1 MSPAI
6 PVDARFEGEISRYNR
21 WREDLTRSVTAY
33 HDWLEANGQLD
44 VQQSIRFY
52 DLLENLNK
60 GRLMLAFLAEFS
72 RGKSELINALF
83 FSSFKERLLP
93 SDVGRTTMCPT
104 EIFHDPGEE
113 PYLKLLSVETRYR
126 DESISQLKNNP
137 VEWSKIRLNTGS
149 ADDMRK
155 TLSALADTKRVYAL
169 EARMLGLAPMLNENG
184 EMPGEEE
191 LVEVPAWR
199 YAMINYPH
207 PLLSN
212 GLSILDTPGLN
223 ALGMEPELT
232 VSTVPNAHAILF
244 LLSIDTGVTK
254 SDLEIWDRYVKPGLP
269 QKIAVLNKIDLMWDE
284 LKTPEEIQRAV
295 QRMVETTAKALTLDA
310 SRIFPLSAQKA
321 LLGKIR
327 GDAGLVRKSGIEALE
342 AYLAQEIVP
351 MRRQILC
358 KAVMNEIGAMMVSS
372 RASVATRQRANEVS
386 MAELQGLVGKSR
398 EVVTKLWQKITAE
411 KGAYNAALA
420 EYKVNLAKFS
430 AKRSA
435 LMDMLNPA
443 KLDAMLAQSA
453 KALDDSWTTVGLQR
467 GMRELAK
474 LMNADFERVFGAS
487 EDIKKLM
494 QGVYNTFVQKFG
506 FQKMTIPSLDLELH
520 ATKLKLLVAETDA
533 FSRDPINVANYKSFF
548 VKKFYASLVAQA
560 RTLFGDARSQS
571 ERWVQAVTLPLET
584 QIKDHKQLLQSRL
597 DNLSKINEKSS
608 GINERL
614 AELKA
619 AAGTLK
625 QQHDMI
631 EGLLARVTREGAIA
645 EPAAPERAA
654 PAEPMIMPP
663 ELMETTK
670 LSVFE
675 APLTITRRAARAQE
689 VFREVAHVKEEAP
702 KTAAPKRVVAPAAAP
717 MISNDMLAA
726 LSRRPVDT
734 TVNERAPAPA
744 ATSDDTVNQ
753 RAPAATSDDT
763 VNQRAPAATSNDTV
777 NQRAPSGSTEV
788 THNQR
793 PSAGSARDT
802 LNQRPP
808 AGSARD
814 TLTQHPATGSPEDTV
829 KLRVPVDSA
838 RDTLTQRPETGSP
851 EDTMKLQVP
860 AGDADAAPA
869 ERAASPVSDGEKT
882 QRLPKFDPR
891 LYNPDGSR
899 KSDGK
904 MPEGAETTQQ
914 LDLTR
919 TQRLEVSI
927 ERLQQAKRLL
937 QGSPQKS

>member
-1 MSPAI
+1 MTPAT
-6 PVDARFEGEISRYNR
+6 PVDARFEGEIARYNR

-33 HDWLEANGQLD
+33 HDWLESNGQLD

-104 EIFHDPGEE
+104 EIFHDPSEE

-126 DESISQLKNNP
+126 DESITQLKNNP
-137 VEWSKIRLNTGS
+137 VEWSKVRLNTGS
-149 ADDMRK
+149 AAEMK
-155 TLSALADTKRVYAL
+155 KALAALADTKKVYAL
-169 EARMLGLAPMLNENG
+169 EARMLGLAPMVNENG
-184 EMPGEEE
+184 ELPGEEE

-232 VSTVPNAHAILF
+232 VSTLPGAHAILF

-284 LKTPEEIQRAV
+284 LKTPQEIDRAV

-310 SRIFPLSAQKA
+310 ARIFPLSAQKA

-327 GDAGLVRKSGIEALE
+327 EDAGLVRKSGIEALE
-342 AYLAQEIVP
+342 KYLAQEIVP

-372 RASVATRQRANEVS
+372 RTAVANKQQANQAA

-398 EVVTKLWQKITAE
+398 EVVTKLWQKIATE
-411 KGAYNAALA
+411 KAAYNAALA
-420 EYKVNLAKFS
+420 EYKVNHANFS
-430 AKRSA
+430 AKRAA
-435 LMDMLNPA
+435 LMDMLNSA
-443 KLDAMLAQSA
+443 KMDAMLAQSA
-453 KALDDSWTTVGLQR
+453 QAMEDSWTTVGLQR
-467 GMRELAK
+467 AMRELSR
-474 LMNADFERVFGAS
+474 LMSADFERVFAAS

-494 QGVYNTFVQKFG
+494 QGVYNTFVEKFG
-506 FQKMTIPSLDLELH
+506 FQRMTLPSLDLELH
-520 ATKLKLLVAETDA
+520 ATKLKLLVAETEE

-548 VKKFYASLVAQA
+548 VKKFHASLVAQA
-560 RTLFGDARSQS
+560 RTLFSDARAQS
-571 ERWVQAVTLPLET
+571 ERWVQAVTLPLEI
-584 QIKDHKQLLQSRL
+584 QMKDHKQQLQSRL
-597 DNLSKINEKSS
+597 DNLSKINEKST
-608 GINERL
+608 GINEQL

-619 AAGTLK
+619 VG
-625 QQHDMI
+625 
-631 EGLLARVTREGAIA
+631 EGLRKQREMIDGLLQRVSREEAV
-645 EPAAPERAA
+645 AAAA
-654 PAEPMIMPP
+654 PAPGPAEATAPMMPP

-702 KTAAPKRVVAPAAAP
+702 KPVAPKPAAPAKPAAAP
-717 MISNDMLAA
+717 MISDDMLAA
-726 LSRRPVDT
+726 LARRDADST
-734 TVNERAPAPA
+734 LNERAA
-744 ATSDDTVNQ
+744 AADTTINQ
-753 RAPAATSDDT
+753 R
-763 VNQRAPAATSNDTV
+763 
-777 NQRAPSGSTEV
+777 G
-788 THNQR
+788 
-793 PSAGSARDT
+793 
-802 LNQRPP
+802 
-808 AGSARD
+808 
-814 TLTQHPATGSPEDTV
+814 
-829 KLRVPVDSA
+829 
-838 RDTLTQRPETGSP
+838 
-851 EDTMKLQVP
+851 
-860 AGDADAAPA
+860 
-869 ERAASPVSDGEKT
+869 SDGEKT
-882 QRLPKFDPR
+882 QRLPAFDPR

-899 KSDGK
+899 KSAEPGAQPPGADRTQK
-904 MPEGAETTQQ
+904 MNPGDTQKLDFTSTQKLDPGQTQKLAPEATQK
-914 LDLTR
+914 LDL
-919 TQRLEVSI
+919 SI
-927 ERLQQAKRLL
+927 EKLKEARRLL
-937 QGSPQKS
+937 QATQKT

>member
-1 MSPAI
+1 MTPAT
-6 PVDARFEGEISRYNR
+6 PVDARFEGEIARYNR

-33 HDWLEANGQLD
+33 HDWLESNGQLD

-104 EIFHDPGEE
+104 EIFHDPSEE

-126 DESISQLKNNP
+126 DESITQLKNNP
-137 VEWSKIRLNTGS
+137 VEWSKVRLNTGS
-149 ADDMRK
+149 AAEMK
-155 TLSALADTKRVYAL
+155 KALAALADTKKVYAL
-169 EARMLGLAPMLNENG
+169 EARMLGLAPMVNENG
-184 EMPGEEE
+184 ELPGEEE

-232 VSTVPNAHAILF
+232 VSTLPGAHAILF

-284 LKTPEEIQRAV
+284 LKTPQEIDRAV

-310 SRIFPLSAQKA
+310 ARIFPLSAQKA

-327 GDAGLVRKSGIEALE
+327 EDAGLVRKSGIEALE
-342 AYLAQEIVP
+342 KYLAQEIVP

-372 RASVATRQRANEVS
+372 RTAVANKQQANQAA

-411 KGAYNAALA
+411 KAAYNAALA
-420 EYKVNLAKFS
+420 EYKVNHANFS
-430 AKRSA
+430 AKRAA
-435 LMDMLNPA
+435 LMDMLNSA
-443 KLDAMLAQSA
+443 KMDAMLAQSA
-453 KALDDSWTTVGLQR
+453 QAMEDSWTTVGLQR
-467 GMRELAK
+467 AMRELSR
-474 LMNADFERVFGAS
+474 LMSADFERVFAAS

-494 QGVYNTFVQKFG
+494 QGVYNTFVEKFG
-506 FQKMTIPSLDLELH
+506 FQRMTLPSLDLELH
-520 ATKLKLLVAETDA
+520 ATKLKLLVAETEE

-548 VKKFYASLVAQA
+548 VKKFHASLVAQA
-560 RTLFGDARSQS
+560 RSLFSDARAQS
-571 ERWVQAVTLPLET
+571 ERWVQAVTLPLEI
-584 QIKDHKQLLQSRL
+584 QMKDHKQQLQSRL
-597 DNLSKINEKSS
+597 DNLSKINEKST
-608 GINERL
+608 GINEQL

-619 AAGTLK
+619 VG
-625 QQHDMI
+625 
-631 EGLLARVTREGAIA
+631 EGLRKQREMIDGLLQRVSREEAV
-645 EPAAPERAA
+645 AAAA
-654 PAEPMIMPP
+654 PAPGPAEATAPMMPP

-702 KTAAPKRVVAPAAAP
+702 RPVAPKPAAPAKPAAAP
-717 MISNDMLAA
+717 MISDDMLAA
-726 LSRRPVDT
+726 LARRDADST
-734 TVNERAPAPA
+734 LNERAA
-744 ATSDDTVNQ
+744 AADTTINQ
-753 RAPAATSDDT
+753 RGT
-763 VNQRAPAATSNDTV
+763 
-777 NQRAPSGSTEV
+777 
-788 THNQR
+788 
-793 PSAGSARDT
+793 
-802 LNQRPP
+802 
-808 AGSARD
+808 
-814 TLTQHPATGSPEDTV
+814 
-829 KLRVPVDSA
+829 
-838 RDTLTQRPETGSP
+838 
-851 EDTMKLQVP
+851 
-860 AGDADAAPA
+860 
-869 ERAASPVSDGEKT
+869 DGEKT
-882 QRLPKFDPR
+882 QRLPAFDPR

-899 KSDGK
+899 KSAEPGAQPPGADRTQK
-904 MPEGAETTQQ
+904 MNPGDTQKLDFTSTQKPDPGQTQKLAPEATQK
-914 LDLTR
+914 LDL
-919 TQRLEVSI
+919 SI
-927 ERLQQAKRLL
+927 EKLKEARRLL
-937 QGSPQKS
+937 QATQKT